1 MDHKY
6 PSISMKRS
14 KHAVSKNFFGPF
26 ISAQAVKST
35 IKDMQKIFHIR
46 NCSDSTFNNRSR
58 PCIEHQMQRCSAPC
72 FNLISEFSYQ
82 GDIISSQHYLSSSG
96 KKTKALMT
104 AQMHK
109 LAEQQEFER
118 AQEIKKRIESLDLL
132 QQEQSL
138 NSSLISVDFFACV
151 SKLDRT
157 GICILSVRDG
167 KIRGT
172 KTHYLKGNQLHDSDN
187 LFQSLIFS
195 YYQNSFSLPEKMFL
209 N

>member
-1 MDHKY
+1 
-6 PSISMKRS
+6 
-14 KHAVSKNFFGPF
+14 
-26 ISAQAVKST
+26 
-35 IKDMQKIFHIR
+35 
-46 NCSDSTFNNRSR
+46 
-58 PCIEHQMQRCSAPC
+58 MQRCSAPC
-72 FNLISEFSYQ
+72 VNLISEVSYQ
-82 GDIISSQHYLSSSG
+82 GDILSSQHYLSSSG
-96 KKTKALMT
+96 KKTKSLMT

-118 AQEIKKRIESLDLL
+118 ALEIKKRIQSLDLL
-132 QQEQSL
+132 QQEQSF

-172 KTHYLKGNQLHDSDN
+172 KTHYLKGNQLIDIDS

-195 YYQNSFSLPEKMFL
+195 YYQNSFSLPKKIIL
-209 N
+209 NISLVICL